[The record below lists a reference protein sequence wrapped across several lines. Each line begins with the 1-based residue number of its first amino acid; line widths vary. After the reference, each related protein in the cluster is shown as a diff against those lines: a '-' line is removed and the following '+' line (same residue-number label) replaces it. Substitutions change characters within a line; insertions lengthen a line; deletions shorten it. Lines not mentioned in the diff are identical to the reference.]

1 MQMKKGSSADAA
13 CYGPTKIG
21 FNKDS
26 LTKISKPKPKIRII
40 HIFAPE
46 IIKTD
51 VQNFRELVQRLTGKP
66 PEKKKPAGA
75 LKRLTPEPAVEAK
88 RVELRD
94 EEICGGGGFLSGLQG
109 GEFDGFF
116 MDDDAGGSTLSSPFP
131 VLPLDLPA
139 VNPAGY
145 LI

>member
-13 CYGPTKIG
+13 HGPTKIG

-66 PEKKKPAGA
+66 PEKKKKPAGA
-75 LKRLTPEPAVEAK
+75 LKRLTAEPAK
-88 RVELRD
+88 RVELRE

-116 MDDDAGGSTLSSPFP
+116 MDDDAAGGTLSSPFP

-139 VNPAGY
+139 DNPAGY